1 MGLINKNERGQA
13 VLIVLLS
20 LSVVLVVVMFI
31 LSRSITDIS
40 LSSKEE
46 DSMRAFSAAEA
57 GIERVLVTGSAT
69 GSMNIGDATF
79 DASVSDFASATSSV
93 VYPISLKS
101 GEIATFWFTRPGDPT
116 VFSGN
121 QMKLCW
127 ADDNTSSGA
136 SDTPAVEVTVYYKVG
151 AEYRVFRKMVDPYTT
166 RTQNNDSVA
175 NNCTINGEALEF
187 SNTVLLTGLTNL
199 QFATVKILY
208 NTTTAHKI
216 GIDVSVSTTA
226 SKLLPSQGAK
236 ILSDGQFGDANRRV
250 EVYQLHPVAPP
261 IFANAIYSASG
272 IIK

>member
-1 MGLINKNERGQA
+1 MVLNNKKNQAGQA

-57 GIERVLVTGSAT
+57 GIERVLVTGSDT
-69 GSMNIGDATF
+69 GSMSIGDATF
-79 DASVSDFASATSSV
+79 NADVSAFAQGVNKV

-101 GEIATFWFTRPGDPT
+101 GEIATFWFTRPNEAT
-116 VFSGN
+116 VFNGT
-121 QMKLCW
+121 QMKICW
-127 ADDNTSSGA
+127 ADDNAT
-136 SDTPAVEVTVYYKVG
+136 DNPALEVTVYYKVG
-151 AEYRVFRKMVDPYTT
+151 TEYRVYRKMLDPVFT
-166 RTQNNDSVA
+166 RTQNNVVVGSGCDIDGELFEFNDSVNLA
-175 NNCTINGEALEF
+175 
-187 SNTVLLTGLTNL
+187 GLTNL
-199 QFATVKILY
+199 QFATAKVLY

-216 GIDVSVSTTA
+216 GIDVSATS
-226 SKLLPSQGAK
+226 SLLPSQGAK

-250 EVYQLHPVAPP
+250 EVYQLHPIAPP

-272 IIK
+272 IVK

>member
-1 MGLINKNERGQA
+1 MVLTNKNERGQA

-127 ADDNTSSGA
+127 ADDNAT
-136 SDTPAVEVTVYYKVG
+136 DNPVIELTVYYKTSLGVY
-151 AEYRVFRKMVDPYTT
+151 EVLRNMFDPQGVA
-166 RTQNNDSVA
+166 RTQNSVTPSA
-175 NNCTINGEALEF
+175 NCTVGSDTFEYY
-187 SNTVLLTGLTNL
+187 SNIDFTTLGLSAGDSL
-199 QFATVKILY
+199 QFATAKILY

-216 GIDVSVSTTA
+216 GIDVTGHG
-226 SKLLPSQGAK
+226 LLPSQGAK

-250 EVYQLHPVAPP
+250 EVYQLYPVAPP

>member
-1 MGLINKNERGQA
+1 MVKNNKNIKGQA

-57 GIERVLVTGSAT
+57 GIERALVIGSDTGNQT
-69 GSMNIGDATF
+69 IGDATF
-79 DASVSDFASATSSV
+79 NADVSSFAQATNNV

-101 GEIATFWFTRPGDPT
+101 GEIASFWFTIAGDPT

-121 QMKLCW
+121 QMKICW
-127 ADDNTSSGA
+127 ADDNAT
-136 SDTPAVEVTVYYKVG
+136 DNPAIEVTVYYKTG
-151 AEYRVFRKMVDPYTT
+151 AGAYQLYRKMLDPVAA
-166 RTQNNDSVA
+166 RTQNNVVPG
-175 NNCTINGEALEF
+175 NNCTIGADTFEYFN
-187 SNTVLLTGLTNL
+187 VVDLTGLTNL
-199 QFATVKILY
+199 QFATTKILY

-216 GIDVSVSTTA
+216 GIDVSATA
-226 SKLLPSQGAK
+226 SLLPSQGSK
-236 ILSDGQFGDANRRV
+236 ILSDGQFGSANRRV
-250 EVYQLHPVAPP
+250 EVFQLHPVAPP
-261 IFANAIYSASG
+261 IFANALFSASG

>member
-1 MGLINKNERGQA
+1 MVLTNKNERGQA

-57 GIERVLVTGSAT
+57 GIERVLVTGSST
-69 GSMNIGDATF
+69 GSMSIGDATF
-79 DASVSDFASATSSV
+79 DASVSDFASATSAV

-136 SDTPAVEVTVYYKVG
+136 SDTPAIEITVYYKVG
-151 AEYRVFRKMVDPYTT
+151 AEYRVYRKMVDPYVS
-166 RTQNNDSVA
+166 RTQNNAAVI
-175 NNCTINGEALEF
+175 NNCNIDGESLEF
-187 SNTVLLTGLTNL
+187 SNVVDLTGLTNL
-199 QFATVKILY
+199 QFATAKILY

-216 GIDVSVSTTA
+216 GIDVSATA
-226 SKLLPSQGAK
+226 SLLPSQGAK

>member
-1 MGLINKNERGQA
+1 MVLTNKNERGQA
-13 VLIVLLS
+13 VLIILLS
-20 LSVVLVVVMFI
+20 LSVVLVVVMYI

-57 GIERVLVTGSAT
+57 GIERVLVTGSNT

-79 DASVSDFASATSSV
+79 NASISDFASTTSAV

-127 ADDNTSSGA
+127 ADDNAT
-136 SDTPAVEVTVYYKVG
+136 DNPAIEVTVYYKVG
-151 AEYRVFRKMVDPYTT
+151 AEYRVYRKMLDPVAS
-166 RTQNNDSVA
+166 RTQNSTVPG
-175 NNCTINGEALEF
+175 NNCDINGELFEYN
-187 SNTVLLTGLTNL
+187 NTVDLTGLTNL
-199 QFATVKILY
+199 QFVTAKILY

-216 GIDVSVSTTA
+216 GIDVSATA
-226 SKLLPSQGAK
+226 SLLPSQGAK
-236 ILSDGQFGDANRRV
+236 ILSNGQFGDANRRV

-261 IFANAIYSASG
+261 IFANAIFSTSG
-272 IIK
+272 IVK